1 MEINKRKSLCSSAA
15 TCVDRLFIKI
25 IITLKEPPTEW
36 FPVPFYLSLSTYYY
50 VDIVPAPVRFRGIS
64 HHPPTHPGGWVSR
77 STRVFTPPVQPDPGG
92 PIRVGPG

>member
-36 FPVPFYLSLSTYYY
+36 FPVPVLS
-50 VDIVPAPVRFRGIS
+50 IS
-64 HHPPTHPGGWVSR
+64 HYTSVQVATVPGA
-77 STRVFTPPVQPDPGG
+77 
-92 PIRVGPG
+92 